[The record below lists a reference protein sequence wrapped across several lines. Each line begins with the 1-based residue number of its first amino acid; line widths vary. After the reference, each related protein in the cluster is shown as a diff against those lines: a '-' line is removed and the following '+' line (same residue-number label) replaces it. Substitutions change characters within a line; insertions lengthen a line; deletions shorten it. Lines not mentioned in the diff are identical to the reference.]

1 MEESPSR
8 AGARP
13 ALLLPQA
20 VRVTLSS
27 ARTARAAFLWVHDP
41 PTRAARVPLP
51 VYAAGRKLSLLA
63 RFGPHFLVARY
74 QPSPVCAWHDVSP
87 QFLTAPGLLTRAGQ
101 NPTCCA
107 LGRAGH
113 PGDPA
118 RVRVQPFPGACAT
131 SPAPAIP
138 ARAARGPL
146 ETFLPERTTPPPST
160 RGASSTF
167 LTMQLCARPCFL
179 GRVA

>member
-1 MEESPSR
+1 MRSATHPRASRSPRAMSCSHSPQLPTPNAGQESQARLSLTLPPSRQLAAARARWGPYPEVEESPSR
-8 AGARP
+8 AGDRP

-87 QFLTAPGLLTRAGQ
+87 QFLTAPGLLTRAVQ
-101 NPTCCA
+101 NPTC
-107 LGRAGH
+107 
-113 PGDPA
+113 
-118 RVRVQPFPGACAT
+118 
-131 SPAPAIP
+131 
-138 ARAARGPL
+138 
-146 ETFLPERTTPPPST
+146 
-160 RGASSTF
+160 
-167 LTMQLCARPCFL
+167 
-179 GRVA
+179 